1 MSFLA
6 GASRRHKGGYEE
18 IVTTYRHLLSPQ
30 AMTVF
35 NPLRTIAH
43 CDIDAAYAQFE
54 QVRLGLPD
62 DVPLICAQWQSI
74 IAVNYPARKY
84 GIKRFTT
91 LDEARKMCPHLVVQ
105 HVATYRNGE
114 SEAGYWGEVDP
125 KTHKVSLDPYRRESL
140 KILAIFKEMVPRG
153 EIEKASIDEAFL
165 DLTPMVVERLLI
177 LHPYLSTIPDDAP
190 EGIDSPLP
198 PAPPISWGKAGNVF
212 PINGD
217 TEAGDGLGEDGEQG
231 EDGERQEER
240 SEDGEGEEIE
250 RRIRSRGD
258 TWEDWALCVGAELMK
273 DVRDEVFRQLHY
285 TCSAG
290 IAHNKAMAK
299 LCSAW
304 KKPNNQTVLRGSATA
319 AFLRDRDFTDI
330 RTLGG
335 KLGNAIATEYG
346 AKTVGD
352 MLTVPL
358 DELQSRFGEESIW
371 VYNIIRGIDHTEVK
385 ERVSTKSMLASK
397 NVRPNVTTPEQGLHW
412 LNVLSGEL
420 NVRLREAREVAPGLW
435 PKTLVLSHRQGIDPS
450 RSRQTPFPFTRNLST
465 EYIVK
470 FAKKLWEEAT
480 QPMKNGN
487 MKLNNIA
494 LSFTGL
500 ERLEE
505 GQQGIENFFSQPKP
519 RHKSDIEIKS
529 DPDLLLP
536 RSSGTTI
543 HRPSMSL
550 LGNNSSS
557 SSSTMPTLS
566 SVQDSKAELEP
577 TIERPGPSVEKRPRT
592 PSPPRLA
599 HENSTGSSN
608 HNQLRGSSS
617 SAGPSPKKPRL
628 PTLHAGAKAKSK
640 TGLEAFL
647 AAGRAQNV
655 ARERSS
661 PLSAAAMASTSTSGS
676 SVSTPLEVVDDHSDD
691 DIDNR
696 PGSSNLANREAGPS
710 RHSNNPGVGES
721 VRGTAGTVI
730 DSDDVAPMQDAQIDD
745 DSSPMSTSKWTCPE
759 CGQVLGVPS
768 TEALHAQAGEK
779 MADEEETNERAR
791 ILRGLKQ
798 EHQDWHFALSL
809 QEGSNV
815 GGGATT
821 NPNSDSNRRGGTKKG
836 IGVAGRSGGGGGSG
850 NTSSGKKAS
859 KKGKE
864 GIKAFFTPKPK

>member
-6 GASRRHKGGYEE
+6 GSSSRRQKGCYEE
-18 IVTTYRHLLSPQ
+18 VVTTYRHLLSQQ

-62 DVPLICAQWQSI
+62 DIPLICAQWQSI

-114 SEAGYWGEVDP
+114 AEAGYWGEVDP
-125 KTHKVSLDPYRRESL
+125 MTHKVSLDPYRRESL

-165 DLTPMVVERLLI
+165 DLTPMVIERLLT

-190 EGIDSPLP
+190 DGIDSPLP

-212 PINGD
+212 PINCD
-217 TEAGDGLGEDGEQG
+217 TADGAGTHEDGG
-231 EDGERQEER
+231 EADDGEREEER
-240 SEDGEGEEIE
+240 SDDGEGEEVE
-250 RRIRSRGD
+250 RRITGRGD
-258 TWEDWALCVGAELMK
+258 TWEDWALCVGAELMR

-290 IAHNKAMAK
+290 IAHSKAMAK

-397 NVRPNVTTPEQGLHW
+397 NVRPNVRTPEQGLHW

-450 RSRQTPFPFTRNLST
+450 RSRQTPFPFTRNLSA

-505 GQQGIENFFSQPKP
+505 GQQGIENFFSQPKSRP
-519 RHKSDIEIKS
+519 PLMKPEIKS
-529 DPDLLLP
+529 DPDFLGQSLTP
-536 RSSGTTI
+536 RTNGSSI
-543 HRPSMSL
+543 HRPSISQT
-550 LGNNSSS
+550 NSSS
-557 SSSTMPTLS
+557 SSSAL
-566 SVQDSKAELEP
+566 P
-577 TIERPGPSVEKRPRT
+577 TISNIQPPKSDIDLTLAARGATAEKRART
-592 PSPPRLA
+592 PSPPPQLP
-599 HENSTGSSN
+599 HTDSTGSSSR
-608 HNQLRGSSS
+608 LRGSSAS
-617 SAGPSPKKPRL
+617 TGPSPKKPRL
-628 PTLHAGAKAKSK
+628 STLHAGKSKTK
-640 TGLEAFL
+640 TGLEAFF
-647 AAGRAQNV
+647 AAGA
-655 ARERSS
+655 ARGQSVSRSS
-661 PLSAAAMASTSTSGS
+661 PAPVLAPASISGS
-676 SVSTPLEVVDDHSDD
+676 SSSTPLEVMDDLDD
-691 DIDNR
+691 GADAEVSLIDV
-696 PGSSNLANREAGPS
+696 AGPS
-710 RHSNNPGVGES
+710 RRPVNVVDSNLID
-721 VRGTAGTVI
+721 A
-730 DSDDVAPMQDAQIDD
+730 DSDHVSVEIEVAAVDNIL
-745 DSSPMSTSKWTCPE
+745 SSSWTCPQ
-759 CGQVLGVPS
+759 CGEILTIPNAETGLPS
-768 TEALHAQAGEK
+768 DLDNFDDGR
-779 MADEEETNERAR
+779 DDRAR
-791 ILRGLKQ
+791 VMEGIKQ
-798 EHQDWHFALSL
+798 EHEDWHFALSL
-809 QEGSNV
+809 QEGPSTSTSACIS
-815 GGGATT
+815 GGSARNGA
-821 NPNSDSNRRGGTKKG
+821 SGGGGTKNG
-836 IGVAGRSGGGGGSG
+836 IGVVGRTTNGGSGGGGGSG
-850 NTSSGKKAS
+850 IGKKAN

-864 GIKAFFTPKPK
+864 SIKAFFTPKPK